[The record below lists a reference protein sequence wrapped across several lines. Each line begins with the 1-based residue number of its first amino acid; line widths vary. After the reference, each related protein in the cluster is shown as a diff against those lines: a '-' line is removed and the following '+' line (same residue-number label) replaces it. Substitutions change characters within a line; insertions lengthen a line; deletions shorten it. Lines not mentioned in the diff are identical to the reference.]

1 MLRRE
6 PAREV
11 EGTEE
16 SIVSQALANRP
27 DLTAARLREQLEDAG
42 IVLARAKVLPDL
54 SAFVRYARESNP
66 ALTPGTSKR
75 FFEQDNVMEFGVS
88 IPLPFFNRQ
97 QGNIAEAASRHAQA
111 RAEREALE
119 VSIRRD
125 VLLAYRRYLT
135 ARRTVDVLQ
144 TGVIQPNQD
153 TARIVQLA
161 YNLGELRL
169 LDVVTQQRALIEAET
184 GYAEAQVELDSAL
197 ADLRMAVGM

>member
-1 MLRRE
+1 
-6 PAREV
+6 
-11 EGTEE
+11 
-16 SIVSQALANRP
+16 
-27 DLTAARLREQLEDAG
+27 
-42 IVLARAKVLPDL
+42 
-54 SAFVRYARESNP
+54 
-66 ALTPGTSKR
+66 
-75 FFEQDNVMEFGVS
+75 MEFGVS
-88 IPLPFFNRQ
+88 IPLPFFNRE
-97 QGNIAEAASRHAQA
+97 QGNIAEAASRQAQA

-125 VLLAYRRYLT
+125 VLVAYRRYVT

-184 GYAEAQVELDSAL
+184 SYTEAQVELDSAL

>member
-1 MLRRE
+1 
-6 PAREV
+6 
-11 EGTEE
+11 
-16 SIVSQALANRP
+16 
-27 DLTAARLREQLEDAG
+27 
-42 IVLARAKVLPDL
+42 
-54 SAFVRYARESNP
+54 
-66 ALTPGTSKR
+66 
-75 FFEQDNVMEFGVS
+75 MEFGVS
-88 IPLPFFNRQ
+88 IPLPFFNRE

-125 VLLAYRRYLT
+125 VLLAYRRYVT
-135 ARRTVDVLQ
+135 ARRTLDVLQ
-144 TGVIQPNQD
+144 TGVIQPNQE

-197 ADLRMAVGM
+197 ADLRMAVGL